1 MLAPLDEGRR
11 VSDIEARLKGLMLR
25 GLAGDTAAHG
35 QLLSELSRY
44 LRSFFARRLGRDAA
58 DLEDLVQEALLA
70 IHLKRETFD
79 RAQPFTSWAYTIARY
94 KMIDHL
100 RRSHVRRTETLDE
113 ASDLVASEEADE
125 GDAKLD
131 LGRVLSELPAKQRS
145 LLEDVKI
152 KGLSMREA
160 GERAGISEGAA
171 KISVHRTL
179 KLLAKRFRNEN
190 A

>member
-1 MLAPLDEGRR
+1 LFAPLGRDRR
-11 VSDIEARLKGLMLR
+11 VSDIEARMKGLMLR
-25 GLAGDTAAHG
+25 GLDGDATAHAT
-35 QLLSELSRY
+35 LLSEMSRY

-70 IHLKRETFD
+70 IHLKRETYD

-100 RRSHVRRTETLDE
+100 RRSHVRRTELLDE
-113 ASDLVASEEADE
+113 ASDLFASEEADE

-131 LGRVLSELPAKQRS
+131 LGRVLAELPPKQRA

-160 GERAGISEGAA
+160 GEKAGISEGAA
-171 KISVHRTL
+171 KISVHRAL
-179 KLLAKRFRNEN
+179 KLLAKRFRDEN
-190 A
+190 G